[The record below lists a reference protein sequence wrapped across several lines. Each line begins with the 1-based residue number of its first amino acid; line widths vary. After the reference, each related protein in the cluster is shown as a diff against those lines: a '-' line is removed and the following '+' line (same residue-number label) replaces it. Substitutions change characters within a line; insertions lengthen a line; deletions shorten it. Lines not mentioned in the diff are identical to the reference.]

1 MGGYKKIVSPAMR
14 DPGNVE
20 HLVLDNAIYL
30 PPLLLPAT
38 QNGQQL
44 FQVLKTLTINDE

>member
-1 MGGYKKIVSPAMR
+1 MR

-20 HLVLDNAIYL
+20 PLVLDNAIYL
-30 PPLLLPAT
+30 SPLLLPAT

-44 FQVLKTLTINDE
+44 CQVLKTLKTNEE